1 MNNALLDPSIIY
13 LRTVNSDESNR
24 NCKENNFEKVKEI
37 IESKENFT
45 PTNTH
50 LVLALETRTLK
61 CLITF
66 LKKEISIQENIKT
79 VFILYSSN

>member
-13 LRTVNSDESNR
+13 LRTVNSDELNR

-50 LVLALETRTLK
+50 LVLALENQN
-61 CLITF
+61 IEMF
-66 LKKEISIQENIKT
+66 NYIFKK
-79 VFILYSSN
+79 